1 MLAKSLGLVLA
12 SWLVE
17 SVVLRVV
24 LGRRFAKRQWV
35 DLFWINALTNPLANL
50 AYSSWNCS
58 WIVVELLVVLAE
70 VYPIR
75 ESVRLGYKQALFL
88 SFLANGVSAGV
99 GLLWE
104 WSVS

>member
-1 MLAKSLGLVLA
+1 MLAQALWLVLA
-12 SWLVE
+12 TWLVE
-17 SVVLRVV
+17 SVVFRLV

-58 WIVVELLVVLAE
+58 WIVVEVLVVLVE

-75 ESVRLGYKQALFL
+75 ESVRLKSRQAFL
-88 SFLANGVSAGV
+88 MSLLANAISACV
-99 GLLWE
+99 GLVWALV
-104 WSVS
+104 VS

>member
-1 MLAKSLGLVLA
+1 MLAQALWLVLA
-12 SWLVE
+12 TWLVE
-17 SVVLRVV
+17 SVVFWLL

-58 WIVVELLVVLAE
+58 WIVVEVLVVLVE

-75 ESVRLGYKQALFL
+75 ESVRLNSRQAFL
-88 SFLANGVSAGV
+88 LSLLANGISAGV
-99 GLLWE
+99 GLVWALA
-104 WSVS
+104 VS